1 MTLPVAY
8 PPLPDPLPSPVID
21 SHCHLDIGAAGRD
34 GERGLAVDT
43 ALAAGEAVGVDAV
56 IQVGV
61 DVASSR
67 EAVRI
72 AHDWAQVVAAVALHP
87 NEAPGSMPNMA
98 GRTCRPHGRTSP
110 NWPRTTGLSRSVR
123 PGWTSSARIPWPCS
137 AGGILPPGIDL
148 AKHLDKTLVIH
159 DRDAHADILRIMD
172 DEGAPRR
179 VVMHCFSGD
188 AAFAEAVTQ
197 RGWFCSFAG
206 WSPSRTLD
214 LCARRWRW
222 SPRPHTG
229 GDRRPVPGAHAVSRQ
244 TECLLPDPV
253 DHPLD
258 VRTPVGRPRRV
269 VSDRA
274 GQHLRGVRR
283 VLMASLGPAR
293 IRELA
298 RELDLRP
305 TKRLGQNFVIDPN
318 TVRRIAAL
326 ARVGSDDLVL
336 EVGPG
341 LGSLT
346 LALLETGAAVEAVE
360 IDPRLAARLP
370 QTVAELDD
378 QAAER
383 LHVRCED
390 AVSMTAS
397 DLAPRV
403 SWPICPTTP
412 ACRFFSTCSSGSP
425 QSSPGSSWCR
435 RKWLIG

>member
-87 NEAPGSMPNMA
+87 NEAPRIDA
-98 GRTCRPHGRTSP
+98 EHGRP
-110 NWPRTTGLSRSVR
+110 NLQAAWQDIAELATDDRVVAIGETGMDFFRTD
-123 PGWTSSARIPWPCS
+123 
-137 AGGILPPGIDL
+137 PPGRAVQEESFRRHIDL

-206 WSPSRTLD
+206 VVTFKNAGSLREALAVVPRDRILVETDAPFLAPMPYRGKPNASYLIPWTIRLMSEHLSADLD
-214 LCARRWRW
+214 ELC
-222 SPRPHTG
+222 
-229 GDRRPVPGAHAVSRQ
+229 Q
-244 TECLLPDPV
+244 
-253 DHPLD
+253 
-258 VRTPVGRPRRV
+258 
-269 VSDRA
+269 
-274 GQHLRGVRR
+274 
-283 VLMASLGPAR
+283 
-293 IRELA
+293 
-298 RELDLRP
+298 
-305 TKRLGQNFVIDPN
+305 
-318 TVRRIAAL
+318 TVRDNTFEAF
-326 ARVGSDDLVL
+326 
-336 EVGPG
+336 
-341 LGSLT
+341 
-346 LALLETGAAVEAVE
+346 GA
-360 IDPRLAARLP
+360 
-370 QTVAELDD
+370 
-378 QAAER
+378 
-383 LHVRCED
+383 
-390 AVSMTAS
+390 
-397 DLAPRV
+397 
-403 SWPICPTTP
+403 
-412 ACRFFSTCSSGSP
+412 F
-425 QSSPGSSWCR
+425 
-435 RKWLIG
+435 